1 MINLLKKKQNGGV
14 TMLRG
19 LFSYFKSDIDN
30 SVEDDFD
37 DYHEIDDVDEDLM
50 QDIDDPFIL
59 RKLK

>member
-1 MINLLKKKQNGGV
+1 
-14 TMLRG
+14 MLRG